1 MGWYYY
7 VHPHGWYYATSVEEV
22 QPAYQGPLFHLSP
35 FEVLTMSSS
44 DLFPGSYTVYFGV
57 DLIPNGQV
65 DYESLFLDY
74 AMFYIRDLF

>member
-1 MGWYYY
+1 
-7 VHPHGWYYATSVEEV
+7 
-22 QPAYQGPLFHLSP
+22 
-35 FEVLTMSSS
+35 MSSS